1 MTGRFMWKSTREVAI
16 AGDTLAYASQ
26 EITFPSGRFQ
36 PVIVRTAA
44 GYDTDLEK
52 ASIRE
57 QLLMNEIHERVEV
70 DFAAFLKT
78 RFEVIDGEIV

>member
-1 MTGRFMWKSTREVAI
+1 M
-16 AGDTLAYASQ
+16 
-26 EITFPSGRFQ
+26 
-36 PVIVRTAA
+36 IVRTAA